1 MKQTLASILG
11 GALTSTTIKRPGEP
25 AIHAVKTEGPLGD
38 LLKRML
44 PETSTSSMLGDFL
57 PKAHDGGC
65 SSCCEDP
72 CCCHSVSI
80 LKKLAAKKYQLIL
93 AYIHYGDQLRAMYR
107 DGIYEHFQ
115 EHLEEERAQLYQINK
130 KITALGGDAPCE
142 PEPVPCVPLND
153 ARAIFR
159 AVLAIE
165 ESSVQMWS
173 QLFRLTDDDVPLNGM
188 AQTYA
193 QECQGHADDLKRY
206 LRSCE

>member
-1 MKQTLASILG
+1 MKTKTADHLM
-11 GALTSTTIKRPGEP
+11 GALHSTTIMRPGQP

-38 LLKRML
+38 LLK
-44 PETSTSSMLGDFL
+44 SFL
-57 PKAHDGGC
+57 PSSGSLTSMAPKLDLGGIVDDAC
-65 SSCCEDP
+65 GCPHMDL
-72 CCCHSVSI
+72 
-80 LKKLAAKKYQLIL
+80 LKKIAGKKYQLIL

-107 DGIYEHFQ
+107 DGIYDHFQ
-115 EHLEEERAQLYQINK
+115 EHLEEERAQLYQLNK
-130 KITALGGDAPCE
+130 KITALGGDAPCD

-159 AVLAIE
+159 AVLQIE
-165 ESSVQMWS
+165 EASVQLWS
-173 QLFRLTDDDVPLNGM
+173 ELFRKTPDDVALNGM

>member
-1 MKQTLASILG
+1 MPTDPKLANTMM
-11 GALTSTTIKRPGEP
+11 GALISTTIKRPGMP
-25 AIHAVKTEGPLGD
+25 AIHAVKTEGPLGNLLESFLPSTGAHASKLDLGNIVDDACCCAHMD
-38 LLKRML
+38 LLKKIA
-44 PETSTSSMLGDFL
+44 G
-57 PKAHDGGC
+57 
-65 SSCCEDP
+65 
-72 CCCHSVSI
+72 
-80 LKKLAAKKYQLIL
+80 KKYQLIL

-107 DGIYEHFQ
+107 DGIYDHFQ

-130 KITALGGDAPCE
+130 KITALGGDAPCD

-159 AVLAIE
+159 AVLQIE
-165 ESSVQMWS
+165 EASVQLWS
-173 QLFRLTDDDVPLNGM
+173 ELFRKTPDDVALNGM